1 MHQSG
6 EAAGGGVSS
15 LKDHR
20 QGRSPMPK
28 WLARKLSRWHR
39 KRAKR
44 LAVAAEQ
51 QRKALIEL
59 VERAE
64 YHKHRAE
71 HWDLVGNRRR
81 V

>member
-1 MHQSG
+1 
-6 EAAGGGVSS
+6 
-15 LKDHR
+15 
-20 QGRSPMPK
+20 MPK
-28 WLARKLSRWHR
+28 WLARKLSHWHR
-39 KRAKR
+39 KRVMR
-44 LAVAAEQ
+44 LSVAAEQ

-64 YHKHRAE
+64 YHEHRAK